1 VKLVVA
7 WKELLWLLALA
18 GWTCFFYF
26 MDVNVT
32 DGCVGVGYGSLLAVW
47 CCASSCNLGNQFW
60 YLILELDCVVLVLA
74 TLETNSGT

>member
-1 VKLVVA
+1 VELVVA

-18 GWTCFFYF
+18 GWTSFFNF

-47 CCASSCNLGNQFW
+47 CYASSCNLGNQLCD
-60 YLILELDCVVLVLA
+60 LILELDCVM
-74 TLETNSGT
+74 